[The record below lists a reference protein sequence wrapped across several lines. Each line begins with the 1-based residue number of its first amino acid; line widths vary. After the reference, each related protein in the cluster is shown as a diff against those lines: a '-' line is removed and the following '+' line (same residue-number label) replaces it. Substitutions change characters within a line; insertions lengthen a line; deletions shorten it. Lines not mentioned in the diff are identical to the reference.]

1 MSRLWDTAA
10 IHAEVAR
17 RKETLLDGLAG
28 SGTVA
33 LVDADAAPP
42 NSGPVD
48 HVVSVAWLAHQDDL
62 DAAVGRLSALLGE
75 AGRLHLIEPTCG
87 ADLTARAQRW
97 AATVAQRRT
106 GWRIDRD
113 IPAAA
118 RRAGLVLTDLERFS
132 MPVPSPVL
140 RPWIQGTARVR
151 PDVSAPGEGRP

>member
-10 IHAEVAR
+10 IRIEAER
-17 RKETLLDGLAG
+17 RTATLLEGLAG

-33 LVDADAAPP
+33 LVDGATPP
-42 NSGPVD
+42 PDTGPVD
-48 HVVSVAWLAHQDDL
+48 HVVSVAWLATQDDL
-62 DAAVGRLSALLGE
+62 DAAVARLVRLLGE
-75 AGRLHLIEPTCG
+75 RGRLHVVEPTAG
-87 ADLTARAQRW
+87 ADLVARLQRW

-113 IPAAA
+113 VPAAA
-118 RRAGLVLTDLERFS
+118 RRAGLVLTDMERFS

-151 PDVSAPGEGRP
+151 PDLSAGEVER